1 MSLRDAWEAR
11 AQDWVRW
18 ARSPE
23 LDNDFWGFHL
33 PEFLRIVPAPGR
45 LTVDVGCGEGRL
57 GRVLSSSGHWVVGSD
72 ASMTSVRAASTNPER
87 HPVARP

>member
-33 PEFLRIVPAPGR
+33 AEFLHFVPAPGR
-45 LTVDVGCGEGRL
+45 LTVDVATARAGSGACWPAPATG
-57 GRVLSSSGHWVVGSD
+57 SS
-72 ASMTSVRAASTNPER
+72 APTP
-87 HPVARP
+87 P